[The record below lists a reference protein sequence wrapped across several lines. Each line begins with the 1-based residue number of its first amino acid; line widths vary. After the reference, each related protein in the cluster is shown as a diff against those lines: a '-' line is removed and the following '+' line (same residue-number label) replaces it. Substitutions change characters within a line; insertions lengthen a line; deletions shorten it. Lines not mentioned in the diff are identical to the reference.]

1 MFLENSEICKTVA
14 YKSNRSVLFPAK
26 MKHYADAPNRM
37 FTDLRISLAYK
48 LEVV

>member
-1 MFLENSEICKTVA
+1 MFLENNEICKTVV
-14 YKSNRSVLFPAK
+14 YKSNRAVLFPAK